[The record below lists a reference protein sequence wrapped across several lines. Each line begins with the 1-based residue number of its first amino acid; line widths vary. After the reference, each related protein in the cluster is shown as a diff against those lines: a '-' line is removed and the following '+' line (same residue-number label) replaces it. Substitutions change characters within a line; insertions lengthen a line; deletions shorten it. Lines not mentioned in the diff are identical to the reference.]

1 MIVYVGAWREK
12 EKEGKKEGG
21 EDRRRRGE
29 ILYFN
34 NDLSRKRECNFR
46 AFACTT
52 EYGFNTTQTHAKNVT
67 FA

>member
-1 MIVYVGAWREK
+1 MLERGGKKKKK
-12 EKEGKKEGG
+12 EKRKGG
-21 EDRRRRGE
+21 DRRRRGE